1 MTLHKSGQPR
11 MKLDGAHKSDVR
23 TQFAALC
30 YRIHNGKVEFC
41 LITSR
46 NAGRWIIPKG
56 WPMHGTTPAKAAAT
70 EALEEAGL
78 EGKVHAQT
86 LGVFTYEK
94 EITDGAAPCLAIVYA
109 LRVKTVLSDWPER
122 KQRRRKWFSRK
133 KAAARISNLEL
144 RQMILKFDPTQ
155 L

>member
-1 MTLHKSGQPR
+1 

-56 WPMHGTTPAKAAAT
+56 WPMDGTTPAKAAAT
-70 EALEEAGL
+70 EAFEEAGL
-78 EGKVHAQT
+78 EGKVHAQS

-94 EITDGAAPCLAIVYA
+94 EITDGTTPCLAIVYA

-122 KQRRRKWFSRK
+122 PIYGEARAEDARKL
-133 KAAARISNLEL
+133 LEDGIPVL
-144 RQMILKFDPTQ
+144 PLPFMPKRNTN
-155 L
+155 